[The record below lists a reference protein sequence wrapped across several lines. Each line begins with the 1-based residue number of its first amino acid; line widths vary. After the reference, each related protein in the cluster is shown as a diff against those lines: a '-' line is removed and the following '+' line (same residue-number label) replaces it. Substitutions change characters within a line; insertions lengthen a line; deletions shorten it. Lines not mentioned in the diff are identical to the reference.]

1 HPEIAEQLRK
11 NPSLVDDKQFE
22 KSHPALQQF
31 LAEHP
36 GVREEYKENPN
47 AFMHQ
52 EQRFDRREDQGR
64 DPDVTRGELANM
76 DHFLDSHPEIAERL
90 QKDPSL
96 VNNKQFVES
105 HTALQ
110 QFLADHPGVREE
122 YKENPN
128 AFMHQEQRFD
138 RREDQG
144 RDPDVTRGEL
154 ANMDHFLDS
163 HPEIAERLQK
173 DPSLVN
179 NKQFVES
186 HTALQQ
192 FLADHPGVREEY
204 KENPNAFMHQEQRF
218 DRREDQGR
226 DPDVTRGELA
236 NMDHFLDSHPEIAE
250 RLQKDPSLVNNKQFV
265 ESHTALQQFLADHP
279 GVREEYKEN
288 PNAFMHQ
295 EQRFD
300 QRQDQGRDRDVTRG
314 ELANMDH
321 FLDSHPEIAERLQK
335 DPSLVNNKQFV
346 ESHTALQQFLA
357 DHPGVRE
364 EYKEN
369 PNAFM
374 HQEQRFDQRQDQGR
388 DRDVTRG
395 ELANMDRF
403 MDHHPEIA
411 EQLQKDP
418 SLVNDKHFV
427 QSHPDLQ
434 KFLADHPGVREEYKE
449 NPNAFM
455 NQEQRFDQRQDQGR
469 DRDVTRGELVNM
481 DHFLDSHPEIAERLQ
496 KDPSL
501 VNNKQ
506 FVESHTA
513 LQQFLADHP
522 GVREE
527 YKENPNAFMHQEQR
541 FDQRQDFNTHRDRDV
556 TGGELS
562 SFNEFMEGHSNIA
575 GELSKNPSLANNQEY
590 LENHPALND
599 YLKAHPQVH
608 EELSENPQTFL
619 QSAQQ
624 FNARG
629 STKVARESKAKE

>member
-1 HPEIAEQLRK
+1 MNRKRKNHLSHCCNILLTCAAILLVAPVSTQSQTMQSPGMVSPDRDDATRRQLASFDSFLDSHPEVAEQVRKDPSLVNNEEFVEKHGELKQYLQQHPEI
-11 NPSLVDDKQFE
+11 
-22 KSHPALQQF
+22 
-31 LAEHP
+31 
-36 GVREEYKENPN
+36 REELSQNPN

-64 DPDVTRGELANM
+64 DRDVTRGELANM
-76 DHFLDSHPEIAERL
+76 DHFMDSHPEIAEQLR
-90 QKDPSL
+90 KDPSL
-96 VNNKQFVES
+96 INNKQFVQS
-105 HTALQ
+105 HPALQ

-128 AFMHQEQRFD
+128 AFMNR
-138 RREDQG
+138 
-144 RDPDVTRGEL
+144 
-154 ANMDHFLDS
+154 
-163 HPEIAERLQK
+163 
-173 DPSLVN
+173 
-179 NKQFVES
+179 
-186 HTALQQ
+186 
-192 FLADHPGVREEY
+192 
-204 KENPNAFMHQEQRF
+204 
-218 DRREDQGR
+218 
-226 DPDVTRGELA
+226 
-236 NMDHFLDSHPEIAE
+236 
-250 RLQKDPSLVNNKQFV
+250 
-265 ESHTALQQFLADHP
+265 
-279 GVREEYKEN
+279 
-288 PNAFMHQ
+288 

-300 QRQDQGRDRDVTRG
+300 QRQDQ
-314 ELANMDH
+314 
-321 FLDSHPEIAERLQK
+321 S
-335 DPSLVNNKQFV
+335 
-346 ESHTALQQFLA
+346 
-357 DHPGVRE
+357 
-364 EYKEN
+364 
-369 PNAFM
+369 
-374 HQEQRFDQRQDQGR
+374 R

-411 EQLQKDP
+411 EQLRKDP

-434 KFLADHPGVREEYKE
+434 QFLADHPGVREEYKE

-469 DRDVTRGELVNM
+469 DRDVTRGELANM
-481 DHFLDSHPEIAERLQ
+481 DHFLDSHPEIAERLH

-501 VNNKQ
+501 INNKQ

-527 YKENPNAFMHQEQR
+527 YKENPNAFMSQEQR
-541 FDQRQDFNTHRDRDV
+541 FDRREDFNTHRDRDV

-562 SFNEFMEGHSNIA
+562 SFNEFMEGHSSIA

-590 LENHPALND
+590 LENHPALKD

-624 FNARG
+624 FNAHG
-629 STKVARESKAKE
+629 STKVASETKAK